1 MHGPLRRT
9 NARRGFR
16 RALCVDEH
24 RLDGSAPSFRAVL
37 TPGAADKARGTRGGA
52 LELDL
57 WAPAS
62 RAVSRARSL
71 AVQSGHHRSPSASVP
86 AANAGGAVGGTS
98 VALLVCARAR
108 AASNATSRA
117 GRAAPSAAGRRE
129 SWRHLS
135 LTTSA
140 FYTPLYASRAH
151 SASSPVSSSPWTSR
165 APSARVAAYSG
176 ERAKPRDAGAQRSSS
191 NAPPRAPRAAS
202 GAQRGGVARAG
213 GAEPSRRRSS
223 TLIARR
229 HPVRALPPP
238 RATARQAREQPRSCG
253 AEGAGLAQTTRA
265 RDPAR
270 RRARPESARARRLA
284 CRRGARLGRRSTVL
298 GLSSTNSRKLD
309 HRPGRARTAV
319 TENHRVPARVA
330 SCANAPRIP
339 FYWPVCGFGVKK
351 REVLHYFYK
360 PTKRAQS
367 RRKGSGRNGLPET
380 LLSESVG
387 LRPSR

>member
-1 MHGPLRRT
+1 MHGPLRRA

-24 RLDGSAPSFRAVL
+24 RLDGSAPSARAVPTL
-37 TPGAADKARGTRGGA
+37 GTVEKARGARGGA

-176 ERAKPRDAGAQRSSS
+176 ERAKPRATP
-191 NAPPRAPRAAS
+191 AP
-202 GAQRGGVARAG
+202 
-213 GAEPSRRRSS
+213 
-223 TLIARR
+223 
-229 HPVRALPPP
+229 
-238 RATARQAREQPRSCG
+238 
-253 AEGAGLAQTTRA
+253 
-265 RDPAR
+265 
-270 RRARPESARARRLA
+270 
-284 CRRGARLGRRSTVL
+284 
-298 GLSSTNSRKLD
+298 K
-309 HRPGRARTAV
+309 GRARTRRLA
-319 TENHRVPARVA
+319 RPAPPPAPSVVA
-330 SCANAPRIP
+330 WLGRGAP
-339 FYWPVCGFGVKK
+339 
-351 REVLHYFYK
+351 
-360 PTKRAQS
+360 S
-367 RRKGSGRNGLPET
+367 RRGGGR
-380 LLSESVG
+380 
-387 LRPSR
+387 RPSSRVGILYERLRAREAHAFKVENRVDLERDRLTDLLGASA

>member
-1 MHGPLRRT
+1 MR
-9 NARRGFR
+9 
-16 RALCVDEH
+16 VDDH
-24 RLDGSAPSFRAVL
+24 RLDGSAPSARA
-37 TPGAADKARGTRGGA
+37 TPPRWAPEAARGARGGA

-108 AASNATSRA
+108 GFQCDVTGGSRGAIRRWPPGELEAPVSNNECILHAPIRVARSQRFLARLLVAVDVARA
-117 GRAAPSAAGRRE
+117 VRARGRVLGRARE
-129 SWRHLS
+129 
-135 LTTSA
+135 TA
-140 FYTPLYASRAH
+140 
-151 SASSPVSSSPWTSR
+151 
-165 APSARVAAYSG
+165 
-176 ERAKPRDAGAQRSSS
+176 RDAGAQRSSS

-202 GAQRGGVARAG
+202 RAQRGGVARAE
-213 GAEPSRRRSS
+213 GAEPSRRWSS

-351 REVLHYFYK
+351 RKAARGAICAK
-360 PTKRAQS
+360 PLCTVRCRS
-367 RRKGSGRNGLPET
+367 
-380 LLSESVG
+380 
-387 LRPSR
+387 

>member
-1 MHGPLRRT
+1 MR
-9 NARRGFR
+9 
-16 RALCVDEH
+16 VDDR
-24 RLDGSAPSFRAVL
+24 RLDGSAPPARA
-37 TPGAADKARGTRGGA
+37 TPPRWAPEAARGARGGA

-176 ERAKPRDAGAQRSSS
+176 ERAKPRATPTPKDRARTRRLARP
-191 NAPPRAPRAAS
+191 APPPAPSVVAWLGRRA
-202 GAQRGGVARAG
+202 
-213 GAEPSRRRSS
+213 PSRRGGGRRPSS
-223 TLIARR
+223 RVGILYERLR
-229 HPVRALPPP
+229 
-238 RATARQAREQPRSCG
+238 AREAHAFKVENRVDLERDRLTDLLG
-253 AEGAGLAQTTRA
+253 A
-265 RDPAR
+265 
-270 RRARPESARARRLA
+270 SA
-284 CRRGARLGRRSTVL
+284 
-298 GLSSTNSRKLD
+298 
-309 HRPGRARTAV
+309 
-319 TENHRVPARVA
+319 
-330 SCANAPRIP
+330 
-339 FYWPVCGFGVKK
+339 
-351 REVLHYFYK
+351 
-360 PTKRAQS
+360 
-367 RRKGSGRNGLPET
+367 
-380 LLSESVG
+380 
-387 LRPSR
+387 